1 MCIQVRCR
9 CTQHFSVSNIV
20 LLCRV
25 HPPIHVPSSRLA
37 LLWDPFFFLVCS
49 GGIWNVAS
57 SSPPRSSRV
66 HCLNL
71 SFISCTSTPKSSL
84 ASRYKCPRTNYPCFI
99 YSISSSLFPVWLP
112 HVYTRLKTTPPSVR
126 TVGSTRHRSIGF
138 HSSFLF
144 KSIRD
149 PRSTTRIDIEETIQR
164 GRGETITVGA

>member
-1 MCIQVRCR
+1 M
-9 CTQHFSVSNIV
+9 
-20 LLCRV
+20 
-25 HPPIHVPSSRLA
+25 
-37 LLWDPFFFLVCS
+37 CS

-164 GRGETITVGA
+164 GRGERPSPSELEVDPAISSSLIEIRSRAAISGAVRPRA